1 MAVSA
6 GTLYEQHLIDR
17 LAPFNYIPADKT
29 SPAGSDDSIPDI
41 TIQNSKGQE
50 SGVEVKLAENP
61 AFGSGTL
68 AFDVTKHLSNMK
80 PGRGM
85 RGNADPWYIAEVD
98 QYGGEIKE
106 AQKMISEMAKAVK
119 LVDKVNDKW
128 YWNNKNYPKYS
139 PWQIDQAASLYKRL
153 GVQLPS
159 KQIQYSDD
167 QKYLD
172 DIHIECPYSNIVNYY
187 TKKKSYYIQ
196 IGNKG
201 LYILGSNDPLG
212 LRSKG
217 VPSFSPTESNF
228 RIRFQPKGSTGGPY
242 RFAFELYC
250 KGLTNSP
257 ISLGNALGSGASYR
271 GVAPSDLSF
280 LR

>member
-1 MAVSA
+1 MAISA
-6 GTLYEQHLIDR
+6 GTLYEQGLINK
-17 LAPFNYIPADKT
+17 LMPFNYIPLDKT
-29 SPAGSDDSIPDI
+29 KPAGSDDSIPDI
-41 TIQNSKGQE
+41 TIQNSQGIE
-50 SGVEVKLAENP
+50 SGVEVKLAENA

-85 RGNADPWYIAEVD
+85 SGNEDPWYIAEVD

-106 AQKMISEMAKAVK
+106 AQRMISAMANVVN

-139 PWQIDQAASLYKRL
+139 PWQIDQAASLYRRL

-159 KQIQYSDD
+159 KRIQYFDD
-167 QKYLD
+167 QKYLE
-172 DIHIECPYSNIVNYY
+172 DINIECPSSNIIDYY

-201 LYILGSNDPLG
+201 LYLLGSNDPLN

-217 VPSFSPTESNF
+217 ISIFSPRESKF

-250 KGLTNSP
+250 KGLTNSSL
-257 ISLGNALGSGASYR
+257 SLGNAIGTGASYR
-271 GVAPSDLSF
+271 GVDTSNLQF